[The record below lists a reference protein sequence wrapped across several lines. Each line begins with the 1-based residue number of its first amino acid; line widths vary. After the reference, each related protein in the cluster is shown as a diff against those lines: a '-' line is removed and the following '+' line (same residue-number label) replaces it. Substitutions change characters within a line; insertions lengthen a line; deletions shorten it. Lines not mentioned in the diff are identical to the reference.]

1 MNDYSVV
8 ETKLQNFKDFIKK
21 ISKNKGPIEQY
32 ESLSMLKLTL
42 FCKLYLEPKRN
53 DLSEIIKKMKKELDF
68 DDEHEEKVE
77 RYLEMFIDFIC
88 GPLKEE
94 IDSE

>member
-8 ETKLQNFKDFIKK
+8 ENKLKNFKDFIKK

-32 ESLSMLKLTL
+32 EGLSMFKLTL
-42 FCKLYLEPKRN
+42 FCKIYLEPKRN
-53 DLSEIIKKMKKELDF
+53 DLSEVIQKMKKELDF
-68 DDEHEEKVE
+68 DDEYVEKVE
-77 RYLEMFIDFIC
+77 RYLNMFIDFIC